1 MIWTGEEMI
10 VWGGEDG
17 TGGTR
22 LADGAAFDP
31 ASETW
36 RIIAAS
42 PLIPLVVHMAAWT
55 GEEMLVV
62 GGRGD
67 VDGAAY
73 NPASDTWRVIA
84 DSPVSGRS
92 AGSYD
97 MTIGSVWTG
106 QELVVWDISN
116 NKLVAYSP
124 ELDAWREL
132 PSIDMPGDTAA
143 LRWTGDHLYAFTGA
157 RASRLNQE
165 GGWEPLPVKDNGAED
180 PRLTAWA
187 GDRFL
192 AWTNDGAEGTTISY
206 SPAEGHWTEAE
217 PIPIP
222 PCEGQ
227 GEPIQTGETFAAPGW
242 CASNLASFDP
252 RQARG
257 TRPQSLDTQTPA
269 TPSGPGPSCSTGA
282 APVATPSTHG
292 DTR

>member
-1 MIWTGEEMI
+1 
-10 VWGGEDG
+10 
-17 TGGTR
+17 
-22 LADGAAFDP
+22 
-31 ASETW
+31 
-36 RIIAAS
+36 
-42 PLIPLVVHMAAWT
+42 
-55 GEEMLVV
+55 
-62 GGRGD
+62 
-67 VDGAAY
+67 
-73 NPASDTWRVIA
+73 
-84 DSPVSGRS
+84 
-92 AGSYD
+92 

-143 LRWTGDHLYAFTGA
+143 LRWTGDDLYAFTGA

-192 AWTNDGAEGTTISY
+192 AWTSDGAEGTTISY

-252 RQARG
+252 ATGSWDTASVVGHPDARNTIWTG
-257 TRPQSLDTQTPA
+257 SELLNWGGACCDTVDAWRYPLTN
-269 TPSGPGPSCSTGA
+269 
-282 APVATPSTHG
+282 
-292 DTR
+292 